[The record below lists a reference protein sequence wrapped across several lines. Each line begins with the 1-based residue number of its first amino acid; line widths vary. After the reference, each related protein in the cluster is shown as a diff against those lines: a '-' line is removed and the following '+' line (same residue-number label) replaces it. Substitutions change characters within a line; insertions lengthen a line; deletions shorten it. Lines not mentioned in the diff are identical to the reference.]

1 MEANL
6 SPMRILFLNYE
17 DHIKS
22 KWTLFAFLMH
32 VHHLIVIDLYVTT
45 TKKMVTYFIDIFGNT
60 LFAIN

>member
-6 SPMRILFLNYE
+6 SPMRIFFLNYE

-45 TKKMVTYFIDIFGNT
+45 TKKW
-60 LFAIN
+60 